1 MSNEDI
7 IKIPKMQRIK
17 YIISIYNKKFN
28 EINL

>member
-17 YIISIYNKKFN
+17 YIISIYNKKYI
-28 EINL
+28 EIKL